1 LNKKIYR
8 KADNGMEKK
17 EHIISILVYNKP
29 DVLARIAGTLGGKG
43 YNIESLCVNTTTSY
57 EISKIVMTTVG
68 NQATVT
74 RIENQLRRFVDVV
87 QVDDLTDVESIHRE
101 MILVRLNISEDKKA
115 EIKKAIDTYKWKVLI
130 SSDSYAVLEIT
141 GDKSQI
147 DFALARLEPLGI
159 ADITRTGIVA
169 LQLEE

>member
-1 LNKKIYR
+1 
-8 KADNGMEKK
+8 MEKK

-74 RIENQLRRFVDVV
+74 RIENQLRRFVDVI
-87 QVDDLTDVESIHRE
+87 QVDDLTNVESVHRE
-101 MILVRLNISEDKKA
+101 MILVRLNMSEDKKA

-130 SSDSYAVLEIT
+130 SSDSYVVLEIT

-147 DFALARLEPLGI
+147 DFALARLEPLDI